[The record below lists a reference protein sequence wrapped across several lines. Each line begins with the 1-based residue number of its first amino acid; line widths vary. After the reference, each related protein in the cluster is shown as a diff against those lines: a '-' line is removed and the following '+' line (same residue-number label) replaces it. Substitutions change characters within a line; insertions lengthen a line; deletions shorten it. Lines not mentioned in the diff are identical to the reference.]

1 VRSELPSDRR
11 LVVPKAQVDA
21 VARGASALPGA
32 PPILAAR
39 GIVKRFGDVVAVDHA
54 DLELYGG
61 IHALV
66 GENGA
71 GKSTLVKSIYGY
83 HRADEGEILVDGRTV
98 DIRAPADARRLGI
111 GLVFQSFTLIPALT
125 VTENVALF
133 LPDLQPVLDYEEIAQ
148 RIRTTSER
156 YGLAVDPAPRVGT
169 LSLPERQRV
178 EILRVLLAGARI
190 LILDEP
196 TSALPAQEI
205 EALFAILRRL
215 REDDYPIVL
224 ITHKLSEVFAVA
236 DRVTVMRHGSVVA
249 TEAIDA
255 VTEESC
261 LRMMF
266 SSVPDTPR
274 KTPVLHPPAEVPAL
288 ALERVTSVGQG
299 RPLVDLDLRIAPGE
313 IVGVA
318 GVAGNGQREL
328 ADTVVGAFRVK
339 SGRRLLFGREATG
352 WSVRRI
358 RDAGVGFVPESALAE
373 ELIWSM
379 TLEENMALGSPRR
392 FWRLAGLSFD
402 RRAARREWAGPFGD
416 LGLRLPDPKTRAGT
430 LSGGNAQR
438 FAVARELVRDPKL
451 LVALYPTRGLDVPT
465 ATTVQRLFLRAR
477 DRGCGVLLVSQDLNE
492 LRDFADR
499 LVVMRDGR
507 IVGHVDPRKSDV
519 YEIGRLMIG
528 GEHQ

>member
-1 VRSELPSDRR
+1 VRSTTGAEP
-11 LVVPKAQVDA
+11 LVGEAAAVHA
-21 VARGASALPGA
+21 VADARSTALDA
-32 PPILAAR
+32 PPILAAK
-39 GIVKRFGDVVAVDHA
+39 GIVKRFGDLVAVDHA
-54 DLELYGG
+54 DLELRRG

-71 GKSTLVKSIYGY
+71 GKSTLVKAIYGY
-83 HRADEGEILVDGRTV
+83 HRIDEGRILVDGEAV
-98 DIRAPADARRLGI
+98 DIRTPARARRLGI
-111 GLVFQSFTLIPALT
+111 GLVFQNFTLIPALT

-133 LPDLQPVLDYEEIAQ
+133 LRDLHAVIDYEEIAR

-205 EALFAILRRL
+205 EALFAVLRRL
-215 REDDYPIVL
+215 RDDDYPVLL

-236 DRVTVMRHGSVVA
+236 DRVTVMRRGAVVA
-249 TEAIDA
+249 TEAIGD

-266 SSVPDTPR
+266 SGVPDKAMRSQTRPR
-274 KTPVLHPPAEVPAL
+274 PEQGPAL
-288 ALERVTSVGQG
+288 ALEQVASVGQG
-299 RPLVDLDLRIAPGE
+299 RPLFDLDLTIARGE
-313 IVGVA
+313 VVGVA
-318 GVAGNGQREL
+318 GIAGNGQREL

-339 SGRRLLFGREATG
+339 QGRRLLFGRDATS

-358 RDAGVGFVPESALAE
+358 RESGVAFVPENALGEA
-373 ELIWSM
+373 LIWSM
-379 TLEENMALGSPRR
+379 TLEENVALGSPRR

-402 RRAARREWAGPFGD
+402 RRAARDEWTGSFAELD
-416 LGLRLPDPKTRAGT
+416 LHLPDPKTKAGT

-438 FAVARELVRDPKL
+438 IALARELGRDPKL

-465 ATTVQRLFLRAR
+465 ATTVQRLLLRAR
-477 DRGCGVLLVSQDLNE
+477 DRGCGILLVSQDLNE
-492 LRDFADR
+492 LREFSDR
-499 LVVMRDGR
+499 LVVMREGR
-507 IVGHVDPRKSDV
+507 IAAEVDRNSDV

-528 GEHQ
+528 GAES